1 MAGQAPA
8 FHTPVLGPET
18 ADQLVTDPRGVYVDA
33 TLGGGG
39 HAEHLLKRIGEEG
52 RLIGVDRDPE
62 AIAEASR
69 RLAGFGD
76 RLRTVQAPFWELPHI
91 LEDLSVSRA
100 AGMLF
105 DLGVS
110 SHQIDDPER
119 GFSYQQD
126 GPLDMRMGPDAPR
139 TAHEV
144 VNTYSQAALTRVL
157 KTYGE
162 ERASGRIA
170 RAICRHREEDP
181 LTRTWELRNLVAEV
195 TGGAHLQKTL
205 SRIFQAIRIE
215 VNEELSHLQSV
226 LEQAVEALQ
235 PGGRIAVLS
244 YHSLEDRCVKQVFR
258 EAAKGCICPPD
269 LPVCGCGREPTL
281 KILTPRGIRPAA
293 DERARNP
300 RARSAALRVG
310 QRLSGGT

>member
-1 MAGQAPA
+1 M
-8 FHTPVLGPET
+8 
-18 ADQLVTDPRGVYVDA
+18 
-33 TLGGGG
+33 
-39 HAEHLLKRIGEEG
+39 
-52 RLIGVDRDPE
+52 
-62 AIAEASR
+62 
-69 RLAGFGD
+69 
-76 RLRTVQAPFWELPHI
+76 
-91 LEDLSVSRA
+91 
-100 AGMLF
+100 
-105 DLGVS
+105 
-110 SHQIDDPER
+110 
-119 GFSYQQD
+119 
-126 GPLDMRMGPDAPR
+126 
-139 TAHEV
+139 
-144 VNTYSQAALTRVL
+144 NTYSQAALTRVL

-170 RAICRHREEDP
+170 RAICRRREEAP
-181 LTRTWELRNLVAEV
+181 LTRTWELRNLIAEV
-195 TGGAHLQKTL
+195 TGGARLQKTL

-215 VNEELSHLQSV
+215 VNEELAHLQSV

-258 EAAKGCICPPD
+258 EAARGCICPPD